1 MAMLNANIAVFFD
14 KIKNMFSFQD
24 YLQLWLRVWVARI
37 FYDSGRTKTGEGFLE
52 INDFQGTIF
61 EEEYG
66 ISFIDSELLAQI
78 TLYAETFLPLA
89 LLFGIGSRIGA
100 AGLLGM
106 TLFIQIF
113 VYSGHFFEHATW
125 AIALIAIILYGPGR
139 IAVDNFFSKK

>member
-1 MAMLNANIAVFFD
+1 MVALKTSLETSFD
-14 KIKNMFSFQD
+14 KMKSMFSFQD

-37 FYDSGRTKTGEGFLE
+37 FYDSGRTKAGDGFLE
-52 INDFQGTIF
+52 VNDFQGMLF

-66 ISFIDSELLAQI
+66 ISFIDPEVLAQI
-78 TLYAETFLPLA
+78 ALYAETFLPLA
-89 LLFGIGSRIGA
+89 LFFGIVSRISA

-125 AIALIAIILYGPGR
+125 AIALLAIMFYGPGR
-139 IAVDNFFSKK
+139 IAVGEFFSRK